1 MKLKKEFSDFY
12 SAIRIDSESQ
22 VLRQKREILENDIY
36 AKLPDILAKHDISI
50 NKSDI
55 RTIIQ
60 GSYKYN
66 TTIKSDIVDCDI
78 AVFIPL
84 DTYKNNDPRKIK
96 GFIRDAINIPSR
108 TVTIK
113 EPCITASYYE
123 DNKEWLHI
131 DLPLYAQDGNQIYL
145 ARGKEFSDNYSW
157 ENADPEGLNDYL
169 CNQINGNY
177 QLRRIICFIKKWK
190 AEHYKNSVN
199 DHEVPPSIGL
209 TLLACECFCPAS
221 MDDDNDDLLSF
232 RNTLKR
238 IQDKFNVE
246 YSPCSDSDIVNAS
259 ISCYLP
265 TTPYSD
271 VFSKMEDSSDSYMI
285 TFYKRLSNAVSNLT
299 NAVNLES
306 AHDAGEYVQKVL
318 GTDFTV
324 PAKEAVASNILN
336 KREHSFG

>member
-113 EPCITASYYE
+113 EPFIS
-123 DNKEWLHI
+123 I
-131 DLPLYAQDGNQIYL
+131 FLYMLKMAI
-145 ARGKEFSDNYSW
+145 K
-157 ENADPEGLNDYL
+157 
-169 CNQINGNY
+169 
-177 QLRRIICFIKKWK
+177 FI
-190 AEHYKNSVN
+190 
-199 DHEVPPSIGL
+199 
-209 TLLACECFCPAS
+209 
-221 MDDDNDDLLSF
+221 
-232 RNTLKR
+232 
-238 IQDKFNVE
+238 
-246 YSPCSDSDIVNAS
+246 
-259 ISCYLP
+259 
-265 TTPYSD
+265 
-271 VFSKMEDSSDSYMI
+271 
-285 TFYKRLSNAVSNLT
+285 
-299 NAVNLES
+299 
-306 AHDAGEYVQKVL
+306 
-318 GTDFTV
+318 
-324 PAKEAVASNILN
+324 
-336 KREHSFG
+336 